1 MVMAQ
6 AYRDIGFQA
15 LFDQPKVASLDDVL
29 ILNDNFDVPIH
40 LDPTVNTIYKGVPN
54 KIVSTITILVCL
66 EGQIDVANNFT
77 DYSLKKNDAIINRSG
92 TLGQFYGMSDDA
104 KFFLLVISNNFYFP
118 TLISG
123 DSSEMLNLTVTHPVC
138 HMSDE
143 TTVSMLQLYTTLK
156 NNLLSEE
163 RPLFIR
169 EITRGLVE
177 GIMFHLISSLVRE
190 VRSLERQHRKLTR
203 NQDIYER
210 FMHLIEL
217 NFKRE
222 RDISFYADKLCLT
235 PKYLSQIIYK
245 ESGSY
250 AGDHIKRFVIMEAKA
265 LIKSRQ
271 YTMNQICDILNFNS
285 QSFFTKYFKNATGMS
300 PTEYQNS

>member
-1 MVMAQ
+1 MV
-6 AYRDIGFQA
+6 F
-15 LFDQPKVASLDDVL
+15 
-29 ILNDNFDVPIH
+29 
-40 LDPTVNTIYKGVPN
+40 
-54 KIVSTITILVCL
+54 TITILVCL

-250 AGDHIKRFVIMEAKA
+250 AGDHIKRFDRAGEDKG
-265 LIKSRQ
+265 S
-271 YTMNQICDILNFNS
+271 ILV
-285 QSFFTKYFKNATGMS
+285 SFGDR
-300 PTEYQNS
+300 

>member
-1 MVMAQ
+1 MAQ
-6 AYRDIGFQA
+6 AYRNVGFQA

-54 KIVSTITILVCL
+54 KMVSTITILVCL
-66 EGQIDVANNFT
+66 EGQIDVATNFT
-77 DYSLKKNDAIINRSG
+77 DYKLRKNDAIINRSG
-92 TLGQFYGMSDDA
+92 SMGQFYGMSDDA

-123 DSSEMLNLTVTHPVC
+123 DSSEMLNLTMTHPVC

-143 TTVSMLQLYTTLK
+143 TTASMLQLYTTLK
-156 NNLLSEE
+156 TNLLLEE

-177 GIMFHLISSLVRE
+177 GITFHLISSLVRE
-190 VRSLERQHRKLTR
+190 VRSIERQYRKLTR
-203 NQDIYER
+203 NQDIYKR
-210 FMHLIEL
+210 FMHLIEMY
-217 NFKRE
+217 FKRE

-271 YTMNQICDILNFNS
+271 YTMTQICDILNFNS